1 MSQDSNEE
9 RKLPASPRK
18 LRQARRKGQVARSR
32 DAVMAAAVAAA
43 LLFLALSLPATV
55 RRFDALLRIV
65 GEAAPGPFEVALD
78 RVWPLVIVAMAETL
92 LPLLLVVTAAA
103 AVAGVLVL
111 RGPVLSFEPVMPRFE
126 RINPAQGMKRL
137 FRLAQLVELLKSLT
151 KTALL
156 IALFLATAAFLAQSL
171 AQAPRC
177 GTGCLFN
184 VAVVLFAVLAAGVVA
199 VFALAAVADVPLQRQ
214 LFLREMRMTRTEQR
228 RERRDVEGDPQIVAA
243 RRQRRGDIVSSAS
256 ALGVGNASLLV
267 IDPAGGCVGLRY
279 ISGETPAPVVVC
291 RAEGAAA
298 PSMITQAR
306 LLGIAS
312 QMEPELCRALLA
324 RKLPLGSFVPEELF
338 RPAAAALLRAA
349 VI

>member
-1 MSQDSNEE
+1 MSQDSSEE

-55 RRFDALLRIV
+55 RRFDALL
-65 GEAAPGPFEVALD
+65 GAAGDTAAGPFDAALD
-78 RVWPLVIVAMAETL
+78 RVWPLVVVAMGETL
-92 LPLLLVVTAAA
+92 LPLLLVIIAAVV
-103 AVAGVLVL
+103 VAGVLVL
-111 RGPVLSFEPVMPRFE
+111 RGPVLSFEPVAPRFE
-126 RINPAQGMKRL
+126 RINPAQGFKRL
-137 FRLAQLVELLKSLT
+137 FRLAQLVELVKSLV

-156 IALFLATAAFLAQSL
+156 IALFLASTAVLAPSL
-171 AQAPRC
+171 VQAPRC
-177 GTGCLFN
+177 GPGCLFD
-184 VAVVLFAVLAAGVVA
+184 VAVALFATLAVGVA
-199 VFALAAVADVPLQRQ
+199 AIFALAALADVPLQRQ

-228 RERRDVEGDPQIVAA
+228 RERRDVEGDPQIVRA
-243 RRQRRGDIVSSAS
+243 RQQRREDLVSTAA
-256 ALGVGNASLLV
+256 ALGVGNASLLL

-279 ISGETPAPVVVC
+279 VSGETPAPVIVC
-291 RAEGAAA
+291 QAEGAAA
-298 PSMITQAR
+298 SSMITQAR

-312 QMEPELCRALLA
+312 LLEPELCRALLA
-324 RKLPLGSFVPEELF
+324 HKLPRGSFVPEELF